1 MPAGVGGDTWV
12 AAGGLDAGTRR
23 QNGPR
28 QGHWRKHVNALQLEE
43 HRTDA
48 GMTDR
53 MGAIVLAAGAG
64 QRMGHRP
71 KCLLQLDGVSL
82 LARQLQ
88 ALSEAGVA
96 QVVVVLGH
104 HAARIQQELAL
115 TRCGVRT
122 VVHANPDVGHV
133 RSLRAGL
140 QALTMPL
147 DTVLVALADQPLVD
161 AQDLR
166 DLVHAY
172 ARRPEGTHM
181 LQPAV
186 RGLPGN
192 PVLFSSAVARQI
204 LAGDA
209 QTGARQ
215 WQALHPQAVYRWE
228 TPNDHYRIDVDNED
242 DRRAVE
248 ALTGQRLHWPD
259 DLAA

>member
-1 MPAGVGGDTWV
+1 MPRWIGGDALAPRGPV
-12 AAGGLDAGTRR
+12 DDGTRR

-28 QGHWRKHVNALQLEE
+28 QGHWRKHLNALQLEE
-43 HRTDA
+43 HRADA
-48 GMTDR
+48 GTSAR
-53 MGAIVLAAGAG
+53 IGAIVLAAGAG

-88 ALSEAGVA
+88 ALSDAGMA

-104 HAARIQQELAL
+104 HVARIQQEPAL
-115 TRCGVRT
+115 TREGVRT
-122 VVHANPDVGHV
+122 VIHANPDVGHV
-133 RSLRAGL
+133 SSLRAGL
-140 QALTMPL
+140 QALPMPL
-147 DTVLVALADQPLVD
+147 DAVLVALADQPLVD
-161 AQDLR
+161 AHDVR
-166 DLVHAY
+166 DLLGAY
-172 ARRPEGTHM
+172 ARRPAGTHM
-181 LQPAV
+181 VQPAV

-192 PVLFSSAVARQI
+192 PVVFSSAVARQI

-215 WQALHPQAVYRWE
+215 WQARHPQAVYRWE

-242 DRRAVE
+242 DRCAIE
-248 ALTGQRLHWPD
+248 ALTGLRLRWPD